1 MKVPVPTSSLATP
14 TGDQLDLLA
23 DALGDPTRRAIFKYV
38 ADADEPVTAADVG
51 ATFGVHRT
59 VARSHLE
66 KLTDTGLLVTDFLHK
81 PEGGRPPK
89 VYSRSETRLDL
100 QEPVRQYQVLAE
112 LLLHTLERFGDA
124 GEVLV
129 REIGRDFGRRL
140 ASSVEDTGDIAERLA
155 PLSQAGA
162 DMRVEVDGDQVTV
175 HTGNCLFREVATR
188 RPRLVCLLD
197 QAIVTGLL
205 SSGDTPYI
213 LAASKRRGQGHDACS
228 LVFEAAQNGPAADD
242 GPTTHPIT
250 DTDTKYAQGAEQTS
264 RKTDGDTDGTA
275 HDTEVGA

>member
-1 MKVPVPTSSLATP
+1 MKIPVPTDSLTMQA
-14 TGDQLDLLA
+14 DAHLDLLA

-38 ADADEPVTAADVG
+38 AEAEAPVTAADVG

-59 VARSHLE
+59 VARAHLE
-66 KLTDTGLLVTDFLHK
+66 KLLETGLLVTDFLHK

-89 VYSRSETRLDL
+89 VYSRSDTRLDL

-124 GEVLV
+124 GEMLV
-129 REIGRDFGRRL
+129 QEVGRDFGRQL
-140 ASSVEDTGDIAERLA
+140 ASSAGGTDDLTERLA
-155 PLSQAGA
+155 PLTQAGA
-162 DMRVEVDGDQVTV
+162 DLRVEVDGDRVTV

-205 SSGDTPYI
+205 SSGEKPYA
-213 LAASKRRGQGHDACS
+213 LRTSTRRGDGRDVCA
-228 LVFEAAQNGPAADD
+228 LVFEVAADGATPD
-242 GPTTHPIT
+242 ARARAREAQAGSTQTAGHVSRQVGR
-250 DTDTKYAQGAEQTS
+250 DTADN
-264 RKTDGDTDGTA
+264 A
-275 HDTEVGA
+275 HDTEVEA

>member
-1 MKVPVPTSSLATP
+1 MKLPVPTDYLTMTA
-14 TGDQLDLLA
+14 DAQLDLLA

-38 ADADEPVTAADVG
+38 AEAETPVTAADVG

-59 VARSHLE
+59 VARAHLE
-66 KLTDTGLLVTDFLHK
+66 KLLETGLLVTDFLHK

-129 REIGRDFGRRL
+129 REIGHDFGRQL
-140 ASSVEDTGDIAERLA
+140 AASTDGADDPTERLA
-155 PLSQAGA
+155 PLTRAGA
-162 DMRVEVDGDQVTV
+162 DMRVEVDGDRVTV

-205 SSGDTPYI
+205 SSVERPYV
-213 LAASKRRGQGHDACS
+213 LSTSQRRGEGHDVCS
-228 LVFEAAQNGPAADD
+228 LVFEAVESGLTVESPRAAHPEDRSE
-242 GPTTHPIT
+242 PSHTT
-250 DTDTKYAQGAEQTS
+250 EQMS
-264 RKTDGDTDGTA
+264 RNMDGDTADIA
-275 HDTEVGA
+275 HDMEVGA

>member
-1 MKVPVPTSSLATP
+1 MPTDSLTMPAEA
-14 TGDQLDLLA
+14 QLDLLA

-38 ADADEPVTAADVG
+38 AEAEAPVTAADVG

-59 VARSHLE
+59 VARAHLE
-66 KLTDTGLLVTDFLHK
+66 KLLETGLLVTAFLHK

-89 VYSRSETRLDL
+89 VYSRSDTRLDL

-112 LLLHTLERFGDA
+112 LLLYTLERFGDA

-129 REIGRDFGRRL
+129 REIGTDFGRQL
-140 ASSVEDTGDIAERLA
+140 AASAEDTNDLTERLA
-155 PLSQAGA
+155 PLTEAGA
-162 DMRVEVDGDQVTV
+162 EMRVEVDGDRVTV

-205 SSGDTPYI
+205 SGEKRPYV
-213 LAASKRRGQGHDACS
+213 LTGAHRRGVGHDVCS
-228 LVFEAAQNGPAADD
+228 LVFEAVENGLPAESAPAPS
-242 GPTTHPIT
+242 GAGLESTQTT
-250 DTDTKYAQGAEQTS
+250 EQTS
-264 RKTDGDTDGTA
+264 RNTDGDTADSA

>member
-1 MKVPVPTSSLATP
+1 MKIPVPTDYLTMTA
-14 TGDQLDLLA
+14 DAQLDLLA

-38 ADADEPVTAADVG
+38 AEAEMPVTAADVG

-59 VARSHLE
+59 VARAHLE
-66 KLTDTGLLVTDFLHK
+66 KLLETGLLVTDFLHK

-129 REIGRDFGRRL
+129 REIGQDFGRQL
-140 ASSVEDTGDIAERLA
+140 ATSTDGADDLTERLA
-155 PLSQAGA
+155 PLTRAGA
-162 DMRVEVDGDQVTV
+162 DMRVEVDGDRVTV

-205 SSGDTPYI
+205 SSDERPYV
-213 LAASKRRGQGHDACS
+213 LSTSQRRGEGHDVCS
-228 LVFEAAQNGPAADD
+228 LVFEAGESGLTVESPRARQEDRSQPSRTTEQMSQN
-242 GPTTHPIT
+242 
-250 DTDTKYAQGAEQTS
+250 
-264 RKTDGDTDGTA
+264 TDGDTADSA